1 MSRKAT
7 LLLVIAAASAA
18 NGEPQNV
25 TAISDGWRFN
35 KADTNGAEAAG
46 FDDSSWTVVSLP
58 HTWNDKD
65 TLSGGDYYRGPGWYR
80 LKLAI
85 PESDFVLINDIGTV
99 PDRSAKGKRV
109 FVHFEAASLVADVY
123 FNGVHLGQHRGGFTA
138 FCYELTPYMRW
149 DGDNVL
155 AVRVDNSSFK
165 DVAPLSGDFNL
176 FGGIYR
182 PVWLVIKNPVCIT
195 PLDYASPGIYFKQ
208 TEVSKE
214 EAIVDVLAKVSN
226 GLDERATVQSRPMVD
241 LITQSQGQ
249 LFSPLQME

>member
-1 MSRKAT
+1 MSGKAI
-7 LLLVIAAASAA
+7 LLLVIAYAAAA
-18 NGEPQNV
+18 NGQSQNV
-25 TAISDGWRFN
+25 TAITDGWKFN
-35 KADTNGAEAAG
+35 KADANGAEASG
-46 FDDSSWTVVSLP
+46 FDDSSWTEVSLP

-65 TLSGGDYYRGPGWYR
+65 TLRGGNYYRGPGWYR
-80 LKLAI
+80 LKLDI
-85 PESDFVLINDIGTV
+85 PA
-99 PDRSAKGKRV
+99 SAKEKRV
-109 FVHFEAASLVADVY
+109 FVHFEAASIVADVY
-123 FNGVHLGQHRGGFTA
+123 FNGVHLGQHRGAFTA
-138 FCYELTPYMRW
+138 FCYELTPHIRW

-165 DVAPLSGDFNL
+165 DVPPISGDFNI

-195 PLDYASPGIYFKQ
+195 PLDYASPGIYLKQ
-208 TEVSKE
+208 TKVSKE
-214 EAIVDVLAKVSN
+214 EVDVLAKVSN